1 MSRRVFNRQEKLKP
15 LIKAI
20 EKIYPPAL
28 AEKEWDNTGLLI
40 DCSNDELTK
49 SQELRIVLTIDL
61 TEAVCDEAITN
72 RADCI
77 IAYHP
82 FIFNGIKTLN
92 KDSPTTRTIF
102 RLIREKISVYSPHT
116 AADAALGGV
125 NDWLAR
131 AVALGSDNILQS
143 SILKAAPVVPGF
155 EGAGYGRVITLREPQ
170 TLPAIIEHV
179 RRRLRMQRVPVVR
192 ATRHGSELISTI
204 ALCPGSGKE
213 LLQGVKADL
222 IVTGELGHHDQ
233 LRLRESGTSAII
245 TGHWNS
251 EAGFLGIFAE
261 HLAQQLSALGA
272 HAPNAKIMV
281 ATSDRSPMEYL

>member
-1 MSRRVFNRQEKLKP
+1 M
-15 LIKAI
+15 IKAI

-40 DCSNDELTK
+40 DCGNDELTK
-49 SQELRIVLTIDL
+49 SQELRIILTIDL
-61 TEAVCDEAITN
+61 TEAVCDEAIKN

-77 IAYHP
+77 VAYHP

-102 RLIREKISVYSPHT
+102 RLVREKISVYSPHT

-143 SILKAAPVVPGF
+143 SIIQAAPVVPGF

-170 TLPAIIEHV
+170 TLAAIIEHV
-179 RRRLRMQRVPVVR
+179 RRRLRMQRVPVVK
-192 ATRHGSELISTI
+192 ASRHSNELISTI
-204 ALCPGSGKE
+204 GLCPGSGKE
-213 LLQGVKADL
+213 LLKDVKADL

-281 ATSDRSPMEYL
+281 ATADRSPMEYL